1 MKLIETIYELILEA
15 RPKEIYKKYYSDIE
29 WNVFLNI
36 ISLDPKTKLK
46 QIPEDYEILK
56 IGKYAKLLIKMF
68 K

>member
-46 QIPEDYEILK
+46 DW
-56 IGKYAKLLIKMF
+56 
-68 K
+68 